1 MQEPGESYFRFYLIV
16 LAMEATPDAIVNMI
30 ASWCCFD
37 VGTKWSTRGVEGN
50 PRGYVVERKMLGQ
63 TLLDKYKPASLD
75 EVRLV
80 KGAEL
85 LSLNLGN
92 LSRCMAEARQL
103 ADYLRTHSGEG
114 KLNTAT
120 VNATEFW
127 QAVEGV
133 RSHAAKRTPNSKHLS
148 WDEFRV
154 LVAILSRVGK
164 DKAKPCGWQEIQA
177 RAAGWVGKSNMGKA
191 SEAERARRSR
201 LILTRKQIRRLLTTL
216 ENQGRFAK
224 VRRGPRSWYSFAMNR
239 EELQQR
245 VLAIVKE
252 RRRAESRA
260 DRNRD
265 ADEKF
270 FREHLAGE
278 KNGNGRP

>member
-1 MQEPGESYFRFYLIV
+1 MPEPGESYFRFYLVV
-16 LAMEATPDAIVNMI
+16 LAMEAKPDAIVNMI

-37 VGTKWSTRGVEGN
+37 VGTKWSTRGMEGE
-50 PRGYVVERKMLGQ
+50 PPDYLRELKMLSQ
-63 TLLDKYKPASLD
+63 KLRDKYKPASLD

-85 LSLNLGN
+85 LNINLGS

-103 ADYLRTHSGEG
+103 ADYLKKHSGEG

-120 VNATEFW
+120 VTATAFW

-133 RSHAAKRTPNSKHLS
+133 RSHAAKRTPNSAHLS

-177 RAAGWVGKSNMGKA
+177 RAAGWVGKANMLKA
-191 SEAERARRSR
+191 SDAERTKRIR
-201 LILTRKQIRRLLTTL
+201 LILTRKKIRGLLRAL

-224 VRRGPRSWYSFAMNR
+224 VRRGPRSWYSFSMNR

-245 VLAIVKE
+245 VLAIVKK
-252 RRRAESRA
+252 RQRAESRA
-260 DRNRD
+260 DRNRA
-265 ADEKF
+265 ADERF

-278 KNGNGRP
+278 EDGK